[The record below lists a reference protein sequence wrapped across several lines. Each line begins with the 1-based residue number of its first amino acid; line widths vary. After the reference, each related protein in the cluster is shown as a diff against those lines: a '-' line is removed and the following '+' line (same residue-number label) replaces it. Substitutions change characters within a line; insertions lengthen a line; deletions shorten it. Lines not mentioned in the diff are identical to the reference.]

1 MRRMFDPIDF
11 LSCLV
16 LVACVILGPAV
27 AVRAQDA
34 AGPAPSSTL
43 LKITHVSIG
52 VTAGLMGADLAQSMY
67 LLGQLRTQQER
78 QRAETNLLYVP
89 FDNKPALAGGV
100 KAGLGALSGWALVKY
115 QDDHPKLVLVTSLA
129 LNGFFGW
136 VVDHNR
142 RVTAVRP

>member
-1 MRRMFDPIDF
+1 MTAVWRTRPGAIVV
-11 LSCLV
+11 V
-16 LVACVILGPAV
+16 LGLLLPRLLA
-27 AVRAQDA
+27 AQ
-34 AGPAPSSTL
+34 PPETSTL
-43 LKITHVSIG
+43 LKVTHVSIG

-67 LLGQLRTQQER
+67 KLGQLRTQQER
-78 QRAETNLLYVP
+78 HRAETNLLYVP

-142 RVTAVRP
+142 RVTGGGP